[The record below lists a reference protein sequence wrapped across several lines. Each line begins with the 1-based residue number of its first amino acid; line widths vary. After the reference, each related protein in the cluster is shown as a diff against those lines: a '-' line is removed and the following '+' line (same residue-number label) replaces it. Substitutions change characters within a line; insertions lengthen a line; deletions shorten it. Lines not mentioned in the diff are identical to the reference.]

1 MMPKLPFL
9 RMKESDLATRSR
21 SSSTPVSAK
30 DSSEIFRASRR
41 DFLKIGSLAAGGF
54 MLGVNFQCSGPK
66 GELITFA
73 PNVFVSITSDNL
85 VTIVAH
91 RSEMGTGIRTSLP
104 MIVADELGANWDLVK
119 IVQAEGDEE
128 KYGNQNTDGSF
139 SVRMFYE
146 PMKRAGATAR
156 HMLVK
161 AAAAEWGVDASECDT
176 ADSHVILKAG
186 DKKIP
191 FGDLVEQVQKMDLPD
206 ESTVTMRELSSY
218 KLVGKDVPIYDLKD
232 IATGKAVFGADVNL
246 PNMLIAVVRRS
257 PVVGGKATSY
267 NDEKALAVPGVKKVI
282 KIDGPGLPVPLDQ
295 PLGGIAVLAEN
306 TWAAIKGSEALE
318 IEWDLGPNQNYNS
331 RAQLQEMLK
340 STASAGKVSRERGDF
355 AKARASSRKVI
366 ENTYL
371 APFYAHSTIEPPA
384 AIADVKSDGTVEIWS
399 PSQHPQWARDAVAS
413 GLGVD
418 GSKVKVNVTL
428 LGGGFGRKS
437 KPDYVVE
444 AALLSKAAGVPV
456 RVQWTRSCDLHHD
469 YYHSHSA
476 QRILATLDNSGNLTG
491 WNHHTVFPAI
501 GSGPTP
507 APPSDGELDLGCR
520 DYPYNVPNIR
530 TESHESSA
538 HTRIGWLRSVS
549 NIHHAFAICSMMDEI
564 AEARGIDPV
573 DQAIQLLGEDR
584 NLSFADEMVGDYGNY
599 GEKIEDY
606 PWNTARMKKVIETVA
621 EKSNWKQNRAAG
633 KAIGFAAHKSFLT
646 YVACVVM
653 VEKDA
658 NGNLVIPEVHYAVDC
673 GIAVNTDRVR
683 SQFEGGAQ
691 FATSLATTSAI
702 TLENGKVVQNNFD
715 TYQIIRMPQAPKKI
729 HVHIIPSSE
738 KPTGVG
744 EPPVP
749 PFIPALANAV
759 YKLTGKRNYELPFK
773 A

>member
-456 RVQWTRSCDLHHD
+456 RVQWTRSCDFHHD